1 MNETKWTVRRVAR
14 VIAALGLA
22 VTLSGCVV
30 YTRPWHPYYW
40 HPY

>member
-1 MNETKWTVRRVAR
+1 MDHKRRNVRRVTR
-14 VIAALGLA
+14 LIAALGLA

-30 YTRPWHPYYW
+30 YARPWHPYYW